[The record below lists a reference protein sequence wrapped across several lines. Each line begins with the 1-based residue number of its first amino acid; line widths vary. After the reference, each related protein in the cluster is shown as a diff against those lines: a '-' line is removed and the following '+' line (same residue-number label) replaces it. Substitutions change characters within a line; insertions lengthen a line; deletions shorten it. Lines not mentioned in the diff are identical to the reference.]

1 MDRDDEYYE
10 AMRARDFRFDGKFFV
25 GVKTTGIYCRPVC
38 PAKPKRE
45 NVEFF
50 ASAGQAER
58 AGYRPCLRCR
68 PEAAPRSPAWDGKS
82 AVVQRALR
90 ALADQDPAAG
100 DEAAFAARF
109 GVSARHLR
117 RLFEAEVGRT
127 PKRILLENRLD
138 FARTLIVET
147 TLPLGEIAHSA
158 GFASIR
164 RFNDAIRDRFQR
176 PPGALRRP
184 GTRGAAERGI
194 TLSLPFRPPF
204 DWNASLAYYRSHGIQ
219 GLETFYGGT
228 YARVFRFEGRPGLA
242 EVTLGK
248 KPHTLSLR
256 IIGGET
262 ASLGRVARR
271 VRRMFD
277 LDSDPLLV
285 ANAFSR
291 DPHFAKLHRRHPG
304 LRSPRGWDAFE
315 IALCSVL
322 GQLVSIPMA
331 NRLVG
336 QLVEGYG
343 EVVKHPVSGAPVRLF
358 PRPEVIAKSSLSKVG
373 TTGARKRTLQ
383 TLCRRILDG
392 RLSLDSTQDPAAFR
406 AALLDIPGVGP
417 WTAEYVSLR
426 AIADTDAFPATDL
439 VLKRAL
445 EADPRIST
453 DRLKPWRGYAAAYL
467 WHAHARE
474 KETAK

>member
-1 MDRDDEYYE
+1 
-10 AMRARDFRFDGKFFV
+10 MRARDFRFDGKFFV

-90 ALADQDPAAG
+90 ALADQDPADG
-100 DEAAFAARF
+100 DEEAFAARF

-117 RLFEAEVGRT
+117 RLFEAEIGRT
-127 PKRILLENRLD
+127 PKRILLESRLD
-138 FARTLIVET
+138 FARTLIIET
-147 TLPLGEIAHSA
+147 TLPLGKIAYSA

-176 PPGALRRP
+176 PPGGLRRP
-184 GTRGAAERGI
+184 AGTRAAADRGI
-194 TLSLPFRPPF
+194 TLSLPYRPPF
-204 DWNASLAYYRSHGIQ
+204 DWAASLAYYRSHGIQ
-219 GLETFYGGT
+219 GLEAFHGAAYS
-228 YARVFRFEGRPGLA
+228 RVFRFEGEPGLA
-242 EVTLGK
+242 EVTQGE

-256 IIGGET
+256 VIGGET
-262 ASLGRVARR
+262 ASLGRVVRS

-285 ANAFSR
+285 ANAFAR

-304 LRSPRGWDAFE
+304 LRSPRGWDPFE
-315 IALCSVL
+315 TAISSVL

-331 NRLVG
+331 NRLIA

-343 EVVKHPVSGAPVRLF
+343 EQVKHPVTGAPVRLF
-358 PRPEVIAKSSLSKVG
+358 PTPDIIARSNLSKVG
-373 TTGARKRTLQ
+373 TTGARKRTLRE
-383 TLCRRILDG
+383 LCRRLQDG

-406 AALLDIPGVGP
+406 EALLDIPGIGP

-445 EADPRIST
+445 EAAPRI
-453 DRLKPWRGYAAAYL
+453 DLERLKPWRGYAAAYL
-467 WHAHARE
+467 WHAHSRE
-474 KETAK
+474 KENAR